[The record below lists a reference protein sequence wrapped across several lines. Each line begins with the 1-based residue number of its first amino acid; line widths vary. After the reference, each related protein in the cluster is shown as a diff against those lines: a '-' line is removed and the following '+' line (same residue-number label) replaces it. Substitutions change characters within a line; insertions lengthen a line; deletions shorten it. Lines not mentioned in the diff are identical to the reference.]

1 METSTQEWTAEES
14 REAIRQVIKKVMTDA
29 DFRRK
34 ALNDANGAVE
44 AVAGKT
50 LPEGYNL
57 SFVDQAG
64 ADMTVVLPD
73 SGTKLSTADLDKVVG
88 GGLSARSTPARPS
101 AGAGQKSITV
111 DEILFDPY

>member
-1 METSTQEWTAEES
+1 MIRGS
-14 REAIRQVIKKVMTDA
+14 RIASVKGRLLAVGVSCLVAALLTEA
-29 DFRRK
+29 
-34 ALNDANGAVE
+34 ALRMMG
-44 AVAGKT
+44 VA
-50 LPEGYNL
+50 YNL

-88 GGLSARSTPARPS
+88 GGLSARSTRARPS